1 MAQRISGGLLYPAA
15 AIIAGHNETHRSL
28 AAIEITASAKP
39 HYDGPEYSET
49 SGAAQLLTVATPT
62 TLATAVDAFNAT
74 KALLNLHY
82 GYHNSGSGL
91 KIYAHKAATTLIAVS
106 DLSAGSVYEAQLL
119 TDLSTLISELRNRY
133 IAHIASATFHA
144 AADGT
149 YILGATPA
157 ITSFDDA
164 AVELNNL
171 KAQYNLHIAFSSGG
185 SPHPSADGTNAVT
198 AANASSSN
206 VDTLVTLANQL
217 KSKFNAHRTQAG
229 VHSSNDTTNII
240 AGADVALSTAL
251 TDGAALP
258 NTIRSSYEAH
268 RASTSYHDSADATYT
283 ITANT
288 YGTVAQ
294 LIALALE
301 LHTDVQA
308 HVQFAPISRAMR
320 GV

>member
-15 AIIAGHNETHRSL
+15 AMIAAHNETHRW
-28 AAIEITASAKP
+28 AAATEIAGSAKP

-49 SGAAQLLTVATPT
+49 NGAAQLLTVATPT
-62 TLATAVDAFNAT
+62 TLATAIDAFNAL

-91 KIYAHKAATTLIAVS
+91 KIYAHKVATALIAVS

-119 TDLSTLISELRNRY
+119 TDLATLIGELRVRY
-133 IAHIASATFHA
+133 LAHIASATFHA
-144 AADGT
+144 AADTT

-157 ITSFDDA
+157 ISSFDDA
-164 AVELNNL
+164 AVELNNI

-185 SPHPSADGTNAVT
+185 SPHPNPDGTNAVT
-198 AANASSSN
+198 APNANASN
-206 VDTLVTLANQL
+206 VDTLVTLANQI
-217 KSKFNAHRTQAG
+217 KSKFNSHRTQG
-229 VHSSNDTTNII
+229 TVHSSNDTTNIV

-258 NTIRSSYEAH
+258 NAIRSSYEAH
-268 RASTSYHDSADATYT
+268 RASTTYHDSADGTNT

-301 LHTDVQA
+301 MYTDIPLHM
-308 HVQFAPISRAMR
+308 QFAPISRAMR